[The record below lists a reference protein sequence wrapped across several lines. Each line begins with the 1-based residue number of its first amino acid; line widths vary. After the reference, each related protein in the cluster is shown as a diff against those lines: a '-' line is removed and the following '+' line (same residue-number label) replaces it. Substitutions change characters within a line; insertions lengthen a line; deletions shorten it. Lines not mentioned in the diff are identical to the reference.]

1 MHCTTPSSQIGTS
14 TRHADVALVD
24 LKVAVVVDVV
34 ADLGGGRR
42 DRRVVVV
49 AVRAGL
55 AALTEAVAVVV
66 HARARPAA
74 VGRRDAHAAV
84 ARLAGLAVDEGALR
98 RARVSFVEGFDAAA
112 RPEEALRRDE
122 RRGEE
127 RRERAATGALLPNTS
142 PEEPPDGAARHPED
156 RHEDRDEGAE
166 KERLG
171 VIRMLISDLKNML
184 IDKAEALGSRRALLP
199 LDSGK
204 EATAVHRRVREGQPS
219 RPRGHRARGGFAIIQ
234 TYLPAPLSED
244 EVREII
250 AAAIEAT
257 GAASPSDM
265 GKVMGKVMPQV
276 KGRFD
281 GAAVRPLVQAALA

>member
-1 MHCTTPSSQIGTS
+1 M
-14 TRHADVALVD
+14 
-24 LKVAVVVDVV
+24 
-34 ADLGGGRR
+34 
-42 DRRVVVV
+42 
-49 AVRAGL
+49 
-55 AALTEAVAVVV
+55 
-66 HARARPAA
+66 
-74 VGRRDAHAAV
+74 
-84 ARLAGLAVDEGALR
+84 
-98 RARVSFVEGFDAAA
+98 
-112 RPEEALRRDE
+112 
-122 RRGEE
+122 
-127 RRERAATGALLPNTS
+127 ALLDTLKT
-142 PEEPPDGAARHPED
+142 DMKTAMKAR
-156 RHEDRDEGAE
+156 E

-184 IDKAEALGSRRALLP
+184 IDKAELSEADELSFLSTQAKKRRQSIEEYEKAN
-199 LDSGK
+199 
-204 EATAVHRRVREGQPS
+204 
-219 RPRGHRARGGFAIIQ
+219 RADLADIERAELAIIQ

>member
-1 MHCTTPSSQIGTS
+1 M
-14 TRHADVALVD
+14 
-24 LKVAVVVDVV
+24 
-34 ADLGGGRR
+34 
-42 DRRVVVV
+42 
-49 AVRAGL
+49 
-55 AALTEAVAVVV
+55 
-66 HARARPAA
+66 
-74 VGRRDAHAAV
+74 
-84 ARLAGLAVDEGALR
+84 
-98 RARVSFVEGFDAAA
+98 
-112 RPEEALRRDE
+112 
-122 RRGEE
+122 
-127 RRERAATGALLPNTS
+127 ALLDTLKT
-142 PEEPPDGAARHPED
+142 DMKTAMKAR
-156 RHEDRDEGAE
+156 E

-184 IDKAEALGSRRALLP
+184 IDKAELSEADELSFLSTQAKKRRQSIDEYEKAN
-199 LDSGK
+199 
-204 EATAVHRRVREGQPS
+204 
-219 RPRGHRARGGFAIIQ
+219 RADLADIERAELAIIQ